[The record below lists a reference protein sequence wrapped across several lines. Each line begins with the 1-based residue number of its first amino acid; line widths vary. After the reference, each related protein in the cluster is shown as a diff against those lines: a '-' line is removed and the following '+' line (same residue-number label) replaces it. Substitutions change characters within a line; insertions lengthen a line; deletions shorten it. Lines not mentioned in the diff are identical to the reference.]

1 MNYKVLNKGYA
12 DIREKDLLTKLL
24 HNRGITD
31 VEHFLNVSEK
41 DVHDGMLLENMD
53 RGLNMLKYHIDNNSR
68 IHILYDVDNDGI
80 TSGTYTYNYLNRLN
94 KDLHITYSMNKGK
107 AHGIKVDNIPKDIQL
122 LIIPDA
128 GSDDK
133 EEQGI
138 LCDKYEMDILVLDHH
153 NFEKHEN
160 PYCIIIN
167 NQDGKYPN
175 KHLSGV
181 GVCYKFFKEFDRK
194 YGYNYADIDLDLVAI
209 GMIGDNMDMSDYE
222 TRYLALKGLSQINNE
237 TVKEILVKKKVFKDL
252 DDKESTV
259 NITNVEWDISP
270 CFNAT
275 IRSGTDE
282 ERNDMLRAMNGEQE
296 LIEYKPRKSKTNPNP
311 EIEQQTLQKTMAR
324 VFQNIRS
331 RQNRSAEKSMKELL
345 KTIEEQQLDKN
356 KIIVVD
362 SSSVIEESTFTGLV
376 ANKLA
381 EHFKRP
387 ALVLREKDKDTYGGS
402 GRNYKLCSIENLN
415 KDLMDTNCFVSVD
428 GHDNSF
434 GIKIKKDKIQ
444 EMIKIFNE
452 QHNDM
457 IIEDV
462 YLVDYEIPIGRLKP
476 TDILQVGKWKDIWGG
491 GIAEP
496 LFAITNINLETKD
509 IKLVGEKKNFI
520 IINKDVGSNTIKF
533 VKGFSS
539 EEEYKKMIFKNNK
552 GLGKAVERV
561 RMDIIG
567 KFTINE
573 FNGNEY
579 PQIEI
584 IDYNVSQGTRSRF

>member
-1 MNYKVLNKGYA
+1 
-12 DIREKDLLTKLL
+12 
-24 HNRGITD
+24 
-31 VEHFLNVSEK
+31 
-41 DVHDGMLLENMD
+41 
-53 RGLNMLKYHIDNNSR
+53 
-68 IHILYDVDNDGI
+68 VDNDGI
-80 TSGTYTYNYLNRLN
+80 TSGTYTFNYLNKLN
-94 KDLHITYSMNKGK
+94 NNLNITYSMNKGK
-107 AHGIKVDNIPKDIQL
+107 AHGIKVENIPKETQL
-122 LIIPDA
+122 LIVPDA

-133 EEQGI
+133 ESQDT
-138 LCDKYEMDILVLDHH
+138 LCNEYDMDILILDHH
-153 NFEKHEN
+153 NYTKHDS

-167 NQDGKYPN
+167 NQDDKYPN

-181 GVCYKFFKEFDRK
+181 GVCYKFFKEFDKK

-222 TRYLALKGLSQINNE
+222 TRYLALKGLSQISNE
-237 TVKEILVKKKVFKDL
+237 TVKEILVKKKILKDL
-252 DDKESTV
+252 NDKDSTV

-275 IRSGTDE
+275 IRSGTEDE
-282 ERNDMLRAMNGEQE
+282 RKDMLRAMNGEQE
-296 LIEYKPRKSKTNPNP
+296 LREYKPRKSKTNPNP

-345 KTIEEQQLDKN
+345 TIINDQQLDKN

-362 SSSVIEESTFTGLV
+362 SSDVIEESTFTGLV

-387 ALVLREKDKDTYGGS
+387 ALVLREKNKDTYGGS
-402 GRNYKLCSIENLN
+402 GRNYKLSSIENLN
-415 KDLMDTNCFVSVD
+415 KDLMDTKCFESVE

-434 GIKIKKDKIQ
+434 GISIKKDKIQ
-444 EMIKIFNE
+444 EMISTFNE
-452 QHNDM
+452 QHEDM

-462 YLVDYEIPIGRLKP
+462 YLVDYEIPVGRLKP
-476 TDILQVGKWKDIWGG
+476 SDVLQVGQWKDIWGG
-491 GIAEP
+491 GISEP
-496 LFAITNINLETKD
+496 LFAITNINLDTKD

-520 IINKDVGSNTIKF
+520 IITKEVGGNTIKF
-533 VKGFSS
+533 TKSFSS
-539 EEEYKKMIFKNNK
+539 EEEYKKMVFKNST

-561 RMDIIG
+561 KMDIIG

-573 FNGNEY
+573 YNGNEY